1 MKSQTPKF
9 LNHFKFMI
17 KFFKFFLENSLV
29 IIINKQLNFFK
40 NYLKIVMDQ
49 HFNYQIQNSIELEQF
64 N

>member
-49 HFNYQIQNSIELEQF
+49 HFNYQIQNFIELEQF